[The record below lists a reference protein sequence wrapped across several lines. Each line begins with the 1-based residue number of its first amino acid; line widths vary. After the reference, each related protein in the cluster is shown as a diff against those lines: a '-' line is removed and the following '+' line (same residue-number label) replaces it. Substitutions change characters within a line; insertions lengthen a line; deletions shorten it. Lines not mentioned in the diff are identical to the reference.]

1 MHFIFWVVVVVVA
14 VVEGNECIR
23 AATVSL
29 MHSFYGKFLHLVSQ
43 PCYNLLLGRLIKCI
57 PISLLACGSG
67 RRYRA
72 RANSWDWR

>member
-29 MHSFYGKFLHLVSQ
+29 MH
-43 PCYNLLLGRLIKCI
+43 
-57 PISLLACGSG
+57 
-67 RRYRA
+67 
-72 RANSWDWR
+72 